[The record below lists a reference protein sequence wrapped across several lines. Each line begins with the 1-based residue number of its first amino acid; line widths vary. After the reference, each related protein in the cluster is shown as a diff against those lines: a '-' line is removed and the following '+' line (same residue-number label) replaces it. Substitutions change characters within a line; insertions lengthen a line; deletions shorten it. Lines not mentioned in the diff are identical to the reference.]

1 MAVKSKGEII
11 NDIDSHLRESTKE
24 YWSDFYI
31 GITNNIE
38 RRLFEEHN
46 VNKENDWWIWR
57 KALDKG
63 TAQEVE
69 EYYLAKGMEGNT
81 GGGNKDTV
89 YVYCYEITENTIQ

>member
-11 NDIDSHLRESTKE
+11 NDIDSHLKESTKE

-46 VNKENDWWIWR
+46 VSKKMI
-57 KALDKG
+57 
-63 TAQEVE
+63 
-69 EYYLAKGMEGNT
+69 
-81 GGGNKDTV
+81 GGFGVKH
-89 YVYCYEITENTIQ
+89 